1 MVPMSN
7 IPTGFGLVVYAAAHA
22 CGGSS
27 VEAGVAPLTHAQFGT
42 QCPFLNPPNAYIIC
56 VPPYHLCGYVGPP
69 PPPASGCWLPC
80 FAPCLSTGHSMWDT
94 VVHARAGR
102 FARTPFVVHG
112 RFYLFPP
119 PHPCR
124 VGEDPMGWWCQVH
137 SGICWCLVSV
147 EAPQA
152 EYWSVWGV
160 RSF

>member
-69 PPPASGCWLPC
+69 PPPQHQGADFPALPLVC
-80 FAPCLSTGHSMWDT
+80 PLATPCGTQWFTHGLVGLR
-94 VVHARAGR
+94 AR
-102 FARTPFVVHG
+102 H
-112 RFYLFPP
+112 L
-119 PHPCR
+119 
-124 VGEDPMGWWCQVH
+124 
-137 SGICWCLVSV
+137 
-147 EAPQA
+147 
-152 EYWSVWGV
+152 
-160 RSF
+160 

>member
-69 PPPASGCWLPC
+69 PPPPSIRVLTSLLCPLFVHWPLHV
-80 FAPCLSTGHSMWDT
+80 GHS
-94 VVHARAGR
+94 GS
-102 FARTPFVVHG
+102 RT
-112 RFYLFPP
+112 
-119 PHPCR
+119 
-124 VGEDPMGWWCQVH
+124 GW
-137 SGICWCLVSV
+137 
-147 EAPQA
+147 
-152 EYWSVWGV
+152 
-160 RSF
+160 